1 MSPSSPSPAP
11 PAQLSFGEAQKVLAG
26 FNGSDVIPPLSP
38 EQRDLIRRSLQV
50 LAQETDFCIFGI
62 CADTLDSALLSLNQY
77 TEALGY
83 ILPGG
88 PDRRGTVEGQNGV
101 YVKCNIQS
109 GLFYASPYD
118 NDYRGVLLS
127 YQSPEHPDLLPL
139 YGHFALDLF
148 E

>member
-1 MSPSSPSPAP
+1 MSPFSPSPASS
-11 PAQLSFGEAQKVLAG
+11 ALSFGEAQKVLAG
-26 FNGSDVIPPLSP
+26 FNGSDIIPPLSP

-50 LAQETDFCIFGI
+50 LSQETDYCIFGI
-62 CADTLDSALLSLNQY
+62 CADSLDIAIKSLNQY
-77 TEALGY
+77 ANALGY
-83 ILPGG
+83 ILPDN
-88 PDRRGTVEGQNGV
+88 PDFRGTLEGSGV

-118 NDYRGVLLS
+118 NNYRGVLLS
-127 YQSPEHPDLLPL
+127 YQSPDHPDLLPL